1 VFFGLLRPDG
11 LAVYLKPWSGWRRGS
26 RCCWPWRYPEER
38 RRTNRAEWLAPF
50 VALVLGAYL
59 LVMST
64 NLLMLYLSLE
74 LVSLARTCSRPTTAT
89 GRRPRAA

>member
-1 VFFGLLRPDG
+1 
-11 LAVYLKPWSGWRRGS
+11 
-26 RCCWPWRYPEER
+26 
-38 RRTNRAEWLAPF
+38 

-74 LVSLARTCSRPTTAT
+74 LVSLASYVLTAYNGDRPAAEGGMKYLLFGAMSSAVMLYGMSWLYGFT
-89 GRRPRAA
+89 GSLDFTDPAFYVG